1 MQFIKNLTKS
11 YLFFIISVSISILI
25 YSLII
30 YFSNKSISIKT
41 INNISFFVFIFLFFL
56 LGLYVGKI
64 NQKKGL
70 MNSFITSLI
79 LLLFIL
85 FFKLITKTFNSLFII
100 KLLACLFT
108 SSLGGI
114 ISINFKK

>member
-1 MQFIKNLTKS
+1 MKFIKNLTKS
-11 YLFFIISVSISILI
+11 YLFFIISITITVLI
-25 YSLII
+25 YSLVIF
-30 YFSNKSISIKT
+30 FSNKSISINK

-64 NQKKGL
+64 NIKKGL

-85 FFKLITKTFNSLFII
+85 FFKLITKTFNPLFII
-100 KLLACLFT
+100 KLVTCLAT